1 MDPIR
6 IGMINCDLHAMY
18 YAALMEGYDPV
29 ELRDDTVGR
38 GHAAYFYF
46 HLCYADGRVRTA
58 PTVGG
63 FEIAKC
69 WDADRTQAENM
80 ARIFNKK
87 RGIACDTVEEVS
99 DDVDLVFIADCNGE
113 GHDHLEKA
121 APGLGKGVPTFVDKP
136 FAYEYR
142 DALRMLELAQASN
155 TPVMSLSM
163 VGDTDQSKCF
173 RSRLKELGEPEFGVI
188 CGAGGSL
195 AAHIHGIR
203 LAQALFGTG
212 FESVGSMGKRPLD
225 YVHLDY
231 DGKDGRPEAGVM
243 LNCAAGGLYHCSMHA
258 SAYSKLG
265 AIHSPNIGDFEFP
278 TGAAAVLEM
287 IKDMVRTGKA
297 PVTRHDMIE
306 CIAVA
311 TAARLAHAERRRV
324 CLAEVMQ

>member
-163 VGDTDQSKCF
+163 VGDTDQSKNVPNATPSVHCSRMATVGQEAT
-173 RSRLKELGEPEFGVI
+173 RSMSFVRRVPPTSGMAIAARSIRRARTLKVPGVCETGAVYQSNTARRRRTATANHSQRPATKRRTRAVSLRGRVTPNSDRAITAPENMARAMATRIPHGKRFT
-188 CGAGGSL
+188 L
-195 AAHIHGIR
+195 AARI
-203 LAQALFGTG
+203 
-212 FESVGSMGKRPLD
+212 
-225 YVHLDY
+225 
-231 DGKDGRPEAGVM
+231 
-243 LNCAAGGLYHCSMHA
+243 
-258 SAYSKLG
+258 
-265 AIHSPNIGDFEFP
+265 
-278 TGAAAVLEM
+278 AVC
-287 IKDMVRTGKA
+287 
-297 PVTRHDMIE
+297 TRHSE
-306 CIAVA
+306 WA
-311 TAARLAHAERRRV
+311 TQSHPSENVR
-324 CLAEVMQ
+324 